1 MHMFAKAVTCAQIT
15 KRKIIKPNTAITY
28 PYISGLNNQRAECTI
43 NTTITEGVHKLIR
56 MHGYSTIP
64 IADMVGTYEI
74 KLNSHCVLSLVLINY
89 AIHNLEAHGMTYQLA
104 YTFNLR
110 NGHVYTLAELFKPRS
125 PYVNRIN
132 DMIKQQIQDRE
143 IQLIHEFKSIDANQS
158 FYLTDKDLVIFF
170 PIYQYTP
177 YYYSILTFSI
187 PYTAI
192 SDLLAHN
199 SPIRKIR
206 N

>member
-1 MHMFAKAVTCAQIT
+1 M
-15 KRKIIKPNTAITY
+15 
-28 PYISGLNNQRAECTI
+28 
-43 NTTITEGVHKLIR
+43 HKLIR
-56 MHGYSTIP
+56 MHGYSTVP

-74 KLNSHCVLSLVLINY
+74 KLNTHCVLSLVLINY
-89 AIHNLEAHGMTYQLA
+89 AIHHLEAHGMTYQLA

-110 NGHVYTLAELFKPRS
+110 NGHVYTLAELFKPGS
-125 PYVNRIN
+125 PYVDRLN

-143 IQLIHEFKSIDANQS
+143 IQLLHEFKSIDANQS
-158 FYLTDKDLVIFF
+158 FYITDKDLVIYF

-177 YYYSILTFSI
+177 YYYGILTFQV

-192 SDLLAHN
+192 SDLLAP
-199 SPIRKIR
+199 SGPICKIR